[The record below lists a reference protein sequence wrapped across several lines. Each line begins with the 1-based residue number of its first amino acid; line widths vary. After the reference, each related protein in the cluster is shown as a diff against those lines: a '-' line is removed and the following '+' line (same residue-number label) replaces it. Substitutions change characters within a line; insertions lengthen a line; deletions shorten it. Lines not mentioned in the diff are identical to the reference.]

1 MFRSDAKS
9 LNNDL
14 KTVIL
19 GVNPEN
25 QDRIINKIPSNQ
37 KSEFY
42 KIKEQILLS
51 YFDILKEKG

>member
-9 LNNDL
+9 LNKEL
-14 KTVIL
+14 RTVIL

-37 KSEFY
+37 TTEFY
-42 KIKEQILLS
+42 EIKEQILLS